1 VPAVTTPDLYV
12 RADVAGAIS
21 LLSQTQLVIEPIVRV
36 AFAAFEPVTVTQPIG
51 FVATASAVVTDLAG
65 DPIADLPVSISVSGG
80 TAFNTEA
87 TTDADGMVTFAID
100 TSDSEDVRAAFIAAE
115 VTTAGAYEAS
125 TARVML
131 AAVNDAP
138 AVAVSAPG
146 EDEEVVGG
154 DVTVRGSAFDM
165 NGLSALTMSVDGG
178 SAIDLLDEDGASTVV
193 ISRLVEDL
201 GEGEHTVAVVA
212 TDSLGV
218 ATESEVTFT
227 VVGEESSMLAWIVA
241 GIGWAVAVVLL
252 VVLLMKMRKPA
263 APAAEA
269 APEEK
274 A

>member
-1 VPAVTTPDLYV
+1 
-12 RADVAGAIS
+12 
-21 LLSQTQLVIEPIVRV
+21 
-36 AFAAFEPVTVTQPIG
+36 
-51 FVATASAVVTDLAG
+51 
-65 DPIADLPVSISVSGG
+65 
-80 TAFNTEA
+80 
-87 TTDADGMVTFAID
+87 
-100 TSDSEDVRAAFIAAE
+100 
-115 VTTAGAYEAS
+115 
-125 TARVML
+125 
-131 AAVNDAP
+131 
-138 AVAVSAPG
+138 
-146 EDEEVVGG
+146 
-154 DVTVRGSAFDM
+154 VTVRGSAFDM